1 MILSIIIVIPFHIC
15 LYFVQLILFKVD
27 KCRLWKFLWKVPK
40 LLANTLFRILTFG
53 FYIRSFIE
61 MSMFIMIY
69 TIYEALIFNTEDI
82 LHIISLAF
90 AISMILFYII
100 LIAIILLLIFSS
112 YKIDESSHN
121 KLEEFFI
128 GLKSFKKTRIHIQ

>member
-1 MILSIIIVIPFHIC
+1 
-15 LYFVQLILFKVD
+15 
-27 KCRLWKFLWKVPK
+27 
-40 LLANTLFRILTFG
+40 
-53 FYIRSFIE
+53 

-128 GLKSFKKTRIHIQ
+128 GLKSFKKTRIHIVAMIIRRGVYVSCLVALVSNPKDIMLKVISRFYFIKYFLILY